1 MTTLCHSVR
10 SWRSPSLLFQ
20 LSDVATRMLTTSPPL
35 LSDRDSGSAPRLPTR
50 ITLFTPAMSVS
61 IPALECDKA
70 AARPAPVLGR
80 RGQPLRR
87 PAIPPKAQKQ
97 RRQRDD
103 LRHDSLQGREQ
114 TEQGNSR

>member
-35 LSDRDSGSAPRLPTR
+35 LSDRDSGSAPRLPTK
-50 ITLFTPAMSVS
+50 ITLFTPAIFRLHSS
-61 IPALECDKA
+61 CGSDKA
-70 AARPAPVLGR
+70 AGRAAPVLGR
-80 RGQPLRR
+80 PGEPLRR
-87 PAIPPKAQKQ
+87 SAIPSEAQKQ

-103 LRHDSLQGREQ
+103 
-114 TEQGNSR
+114 